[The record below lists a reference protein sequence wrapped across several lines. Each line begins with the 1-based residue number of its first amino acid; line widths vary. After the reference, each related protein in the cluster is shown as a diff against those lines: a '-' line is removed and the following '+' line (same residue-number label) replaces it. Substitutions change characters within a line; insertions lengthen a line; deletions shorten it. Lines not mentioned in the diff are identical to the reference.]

1 MGAAETR
8 AVPEQE
14 LGIGVMV
21 TLALT
26 TRLVNISPVV
36 IPVISFRAELQA
48 SRAG

>member
-14 LGIGVMV
+14 LGICVMV

-26 TRLVNISPVV
+26 NRLVNISPVV